1 MLMRF
6 SDGVEIDTGGEPR
19 ILELADGLYVT
30 GKGVLIP
37 VKDREEAEQTIRDM
51 KERANDR

>member
-19 ILELADGLYVT
+19 ILELDDGVYVT

-37 VKDREEAEQTIRDM
+37 VKDREEAAQTIRDM
-51 KERANDR
+51 EGKSQ

>member
-37 VKDREEAEQTIRDM
+37 VKDRDEAERTIRDM
-51 KERANDR
+51 GRNDQ